1 MASSALKAIRD
12 EAFDASLFTGA
23 YTGSAVAAS
32 ASGSPA
38 FTRQGQRV
46 YISTAEGLGCA
57 KGAMM
62 AIGLEAGVVLF
73 SYAVWHA
80 WHLLK

>member
-1 MASSALKAIRD
+1 
-12 EAFDASLFTGA
+12 
-23 YTGSAVAAS
+23 
-32 ASGSPA
+32 
-38 FTRQGQRV
+38 V